1 MRKTFHLLYILYSI
15 DFYTNIHF
23 QTKSGALRIIQGER
37 RVGEKSEKSIIDY
50 IIICDKMKR
59 FLTAMTIDDRRDYVL
74 SRYMKTKTG
83 TKTITSDHNILIGK
97 FSVTFERRQRQV
109 RKEFFQFKCPESKK
123 KFFEETSKSN
133 QLSSCFT
140 NPEDFKEN
148 ANRFFKL

>member
-1 MRKTFHLLYILYSI
+1 MNAKDNDCLVIVELDAKVGKEVIKDDPNQMSNNGKLMLDVIERQNLHIANSCDLCEGTI
-15 DFYTNIHF
+15 T
-23 QTKSGALRIIQGER
+23 RER

-109 RKEFFQFKCPESKK
+109 RK
-123 KFFEETSKSN
+123 
-133 QLSSCFT
+133 
-140 NPEDFKEN
+140 
-148 ANRFFKL
+148 